1 MSLIDAETM
10 TGLLRILQS
19 CGGIPVCENLVFT
32 QFNMSAPTVQT
43 MAVIRE
49 HLMRAYDKGWV
60 DYLVDEDDKAK
71 KWWITQA
78 GKVNLAGR

>member
-1 MSLIDAETM
+1 MIDTETM
-10 TGLLRILQS
+10 TGLLRVLQS
-19 CGGIPVCENLVFT
+19 CGGIPVRENVIFG
-32 QFNMSAPTVQT
+32 QFNSAAVSVQT
-43 MAVIRE
+43 MSTIRE